1 MPLSYAELAKQKRR
15 VLMKS
20 TLMLF
25 FSILFVWL
33 SYQLIYMDKE
43 DELKKIQG
51 QKLFVATNLFSRE
64 LGGLSDL
71 LTLMANAPALS
82 QKKYEKDEKSQTKY
96 LSLKAQ
102 QRVEDYFIQ
111 YGKAS
116 SRIAQIRWLDNS
128 GQEVVRVNFTAGLV
142 NVAQAKDLQN
152 KQSRT
157 YFKQGIKVAAP
168 KKYFSPID
176 LNVEHNEVVQ
186 PIEATIRG
194 TIRTSSNTHLLQGL
208 IVVNYRL
215 NNLLTTIRDHSI
227 SEAKI
232 SIVNQDGYWL
242 LNSQPEK
249 EWGFML
255 KQPQLTLKTESTE
268 LWHYQNQHPEGGN
281 YITKNV
287 LHSFIP
293 LVTFI
298 GDGSGAN
305 SNRLLLY
312 ATSNTNYLS
321 LARRNALLFAL
332 VVFLILSLSGLII
345 IWRGYRYQEKLIGLS
360 LKLHNERQQLKQAN
374 KSLIENVARQQ
385 LLQDE
390 LVEANKL
397 SSLGLMVAGVA
408 HELNTPIG
416 GAIICVTNADDAN
429 NNLTKAMEK
438 GISKSQFS
446 AGVNIINRSLH
457 LAIINLDKAVSHIK
471 HFKRLAI
478 DRVNEDYL
486 NCVLTDIV
494 SDLMVS
500 LQPLLKKGKVVLVE
514 DIEDNLTLVSRP
526 GIISQVLENLVV
538 NSLNHGF
545 EPGQQGTIEIR
556 ARRLDDNQIC
566 ITVSDTGSGI
576 PSAMHSA
583 LFDPFVTSGR
593 GKGNIGLGLYMVN
606 QWVTKIL
613 VGKLSFISEQNSS
626 SKFATQFTVLL
637 PVNSKGPEISS
648 QN

>member
-1 MPLSYAELAKQKRR
+1 MPLSYAELAIQKRR

-20 TLMLF
+20 SLMLF
-25 FSILFVWL
+25 FSILLASL
-33 SYQLIYMDKE
+33 SYKLIYTDKE
-43 DELKKIQG
+43 DELKKLQG
-51 QKLFVATNLFSRE
+51 QKLFTATNLFSQE

-71 LTLMANAPALS
+71 LTILANGQALS
-82 QKKYEKDEKSQTKY
+82 PKQAEKNEKSNTQY
-96 LSLKAQ
+96 LSLKTQ
-102 QRVEDYFIQ
+102 KRVEEYFIQ

-116 SRIAQIRWLDNS
+116 SRIAQIRWLNNN
-128 GQEVVRVNFTAGLV
+128 GQEIVRVDFSEGIV
-142 NVAQAKDLQN
+142 NVVPLEDLQN
-152 KQSRT
+152 KQYRT
-157 YFKQGIKVAAP
+157 YFKEGIKVPAP

-176 LNVEHNEVVQ
+176 LNIEHGEVVK
-186 PIEATIRG
+186 PIEVTIRG
-194 TIRTSSNTHLLQGL
+194 TIQTSSNTHLFQGL
-208 IVVNYRL
+208 IIVNYRL
-215 NNLLTTIRDHSI
+215 NNLLTTIREHSI
-227 SEAKI
+227 PEAQI

-255 KQPQLTLKTESTE
+255 EQPQLSLKTEAAE
-268 LWHYQNQHPEGGN
+268 FWRYQNQQTEGGH
-281 YITKNV
+281 YIAHNV
-287 LHSFIP
+287 LNSFMP
-293 LVTFI
+293 LATFL
-298 GDGSGAN
+298 GNGTGAS

-312 ATSNTNYLS
+312 VTSDQSYLS
-321 LARRNALLFAL
+321 ITRRNALFFAL
-332 VVFLILSLSGLII
+332 TIFLTLSLASLII
-345 IWRGYRYQEKLIGLS
+345 IRSGYRYQEKLIGLS
-360 LKLHNERQQLKQAN
+360 LKLHNEHQQLEQAN
-374 KSLIENVARQQ
+374 KSLIENIAKQQ

-416 GAIICVTNADDAN
+416 GAIICVTNANDAN
-429 NNLTKAMEK
+429 DNLTKAMEK

-446 AGVNIINRSLH
+446 AGVDIINRSLH

-486 NCVLTDIV
+486 DCVLADIV

-500 LQPLLKKGKVVLVE
+500 LQPRLKKGSVVVIE
-514 DIEDNLTLVSRP
+514 DIEDNLILLSRP
-526 GIISQVLENLVV
+526 GIISQILENLVV

-545 EPGQQGTIEIR
+545 EPGQQGTIEIK
-556 ARRLDDNQIC
+556 ARRLDDTQIY

-583 LFDPFVTSGR
+583 LFEPFVTSGR

-606 QWVTKIL
+606 QWVTKL
-613 VGKLSFISEQNSS
+613 LAGKLSFISEQNTS
-626 SKFATQFTVLL
+626 SKFTTQFTVIL
-637 PVNSKGPEISS
+637 PVA
-648 QN
+648 

>member
-1 MPLSYAELAKQKRR
+1 MPLSCAELAKQKRR

-20 TLMLF
+20 MLMLF
-25 FSILFVWL
+25 FSILFAWL
-33 SYQLIYMDKE
+33 SYQLSYIDKE
-43 DELKKIQG
+43 DELKNIQS

-82 QKKYEKDEKSQTKY
+82 QKKDEKSQTKY

-242 LNSQPEK
+242 LNSKPEK

-255 KQPQLTLKTESTE
+255 KQPQLTLKTESAE
-268 LWHYQNQHPEGGN
+268 LWYYQNQHPEGGN
-281 YITKNV
+281 YIAKNV

-298 GDGSGAN
+298 GNGSDAN

-332 VVFLILSLSGLII
+332 VVFLISSLSGLII

-360 LKLHNERQQLKQAN
+360 LKLSNESQQLKQAN
-374 KSLIENVARQQ
+374 KLLIENIARQQ

-416 GAIICVTNADDAN
+416 GAIICVSNANNTN

-438 GISKSQFS
+438 GISKSQFQS
-446 AGVNIINRSLH
+446 GVDLINSSLH
-457 LAIINLDKAVSHIK
+457 LAIINLDKAVTHIK

-545 EPGQQGTIEIR
+545 ELGQQGTIEIR

-583 LFDPFVTSGR
+583 LFDPFFTSGR

-637 PVNSKGPEISS
+637 PVNSKDPEISN